1 MGGKPSKQIP
11 RPTQGG
17 VFGYKVKE
25 APPVLMQHAVVHY
38 VKSGVDAP
46 PKADVNANRVPD
58 YVEAAAKAAD
68 EALGAYVAYGFKRAL
83 ADTGGTNAKVD
94 IYLERLPKDLLAV
107 SIPHGRARGGA
118 FTVMST
124 KLDPREG
131 VKTATGLRHTIAHEL
146 FHIVQFSYL
155 RDGRMPTWAA
165 EGMAEA
171 MAIYAFPR
179 SQDKLTDFAVDA
191 WLKTP
196 WMSLYDQ
203 RRGCVRCYGGA
214 IWWRF
219 LFQLHG
225 QVLPA
230 YMGRLFGY
238 QKTGTPIL
246 DGTAPLTEILQKKG
260 KGSLWDN
267 FTRFSINLYRG
278 GYHPKPLYG
287 LRAEAKQQLTKIRV
301 VNGLSTHYIPIAVP
315 ANATK
320 LRVAIATGGG
330 PRPNVQLV
338 TGGPKGRAFTGGA
351 LKVING
357 KSFEF
362 TLRNDAERKA
372 NMLIVTSG
380 RRDPVAYQIAFQ
392 AI

>member
-1 MGGKPSKQIP
+1 
-11 RPTQGG
+11 
-17 VFGYKVKE
+17 
-25 APPVLMQHAVVHY
+25 MQHAVIHY
-38 VKSGVDAP
+38 VKTGKDAV
-46 PKADVNANRVPD
+46 PKADTNGNKVPD
-58 YVEAAAKAAD
+58 YVEAAGKAAD
-68 EALGAYVAYGFKRAL
+68 EALGAYVTYGFKRVL
-83 ADTGGTNAKVD
+83 PDTAGGNAKLDV
-94 IYLERLPKDLLAV
+94 YLERLPKDLLGV
-107 SIPHGRARGGA
+107 TVPHTKAAGGS
-118 FTVMST
+118 FSVIST
-124 KLDPREG
+124 RLDPREG
-131 VKTATGLRHTIAHEL
+131 VKTTTGLRHTIAHEL
-146 FHIVQFSYL
+146 FHVVQFSYVP
-155 RDGRMPTWAA
+155 DGRVPPWAA

-179 SQDKLTDFAVDA
+179 SQDKLTDLTVDA

-203 RRGCVRCYGGA
+203 RLGCVRCYGGA

-225 QVLPA
+225 QVIPA
-230 YMGRLFGY
+230 YMGRLYGY
-238 QKTGTPIL
+238 RKAGQPIL
-246 DGTAPLTEILQKKG
+246 DGTAPLTEILQKSG

-278 GYHPKPLYG
+278 GFHPQALYG
-287 LRAEAKQQLTKIRV
+287 LRAGAEPQLTKIRV

-315 ANATK
+315 AGATR
-320 LRVAIATGGG
+320 LSVAIATGGG

-362 TLRNDAERKA
+362 TFRSDAERKA

-392 AI
+392 ALPGSRA